1 VAVGRTILQMA
12 YHMLCRDEEYREI
25 GANYLDQLDR
35 ERTAKR
41 LVKRWHAFGSIV
53 SVKEQPATILQ
64 DGQPISHLRYRLQ
77 CELFS

>member
-1 VAVGRTILQMA
+1 MA
-12 YHMLCRDEEYREI
+12 YHMLWRDEEYREI

-41 LVKRWHAFGSIV
+41 LVKRLQAFGYIV

-64 DGQPISHLRYRLQ
+64 DGQSISPSSLPLAV
-77 CELFS
+77 